1 MKVKDIFLF
10 LLTLISVVFL
20 VKNQFL
26 GSSIE
31 GLTSSGE
38 ILISILIFVISWWI
52 LSDKPMHV
60 VGMLGLGFA
69 VLFELCSFSE
79 AFQFFANP
87 LIFLFLGG
95 FFFSIV
101 IQKLSIDEKIIHLAL
116 NIPFIAK
123 DKRFMFLSLI
133 LVTAFF
139 SFWFS
144 NTATVAIVLPVIL
157 KLINHTKELNSN
169 QKAILL
175 MAIAFSAAIGGI
187 VSPVGTS
194 VNIIT
199 VSLLQEKAS
208 IYLSFLEWM
217 KHTYSF
223 TLWSL
228 FILCG
233 SVFYSIKNL
242 KGPFQL
248 QKYEK
253 KPVSSEEIIF
263 YFLFFCIILLW
274 LLPSFSQYLPFQHF
288 IEKVLTPSFVIF
300 FMSLLLFFIPSKR
313 FGVLLSWK
321 DTKSIDYSSLF
332 LFSAGLGLGYLI
344 QKTQLAA
351 FIGTTLFAS
360 VVDSPSKFTILA
372 VVFTLILTEFVSNA
386 VCISLILPIVL
397 GFCLNSSIDPLKIS
411 ILLAITSSLCFLFPM
426 GTPPNSLVYST
437 GHISKKQFFIFGFYF
452 KAMMAILMSIYVLF

>member
-1 MKVKDIFLF
+1 
-10 LLTLISVVFL
+10 
-20 VKNQFL
+20 
-26 GSSIE
+26 
-31 GLTSSGE
+31 
-38 ILISILIFVISWWI
+38 
-52 LSDKPMHV
+52 
-60 VGMLGLGFA
+60 
-69 VLFELCSFSE
+69 
-79 AFQFFANP
+79 
-87 LIFLFLGG
+87 
-95 FFFSIV
+95 
-101 IQKLSIDEKIIHLAL
+101 
-116 NIPFIAK
+116 
-123 DKRFMFLSLI
+123 
-133 LVTAFF
+133 
-139 SFWFS
+139 
-144 NTATVAIVLPVIL
+144 
-157 KLINHTKELNSN
+157 
-169 QKAILL
+169 
-175 MAIAFSAAIGGI
+175 
-187 VSPVGTS
+187 